1 MTSISETKEGSSSKS
16 IEASIYAEN
25 IRLVYDSTL
34 SAVAAIV
41 IATGFLIYL
50 FNTFL
55 PPLILY
61 GWSGYMLM
69 VVSVRLFVYWQ
80 FSRNREKQSN
90 AVWGKLAIFL
100 AGLTGL
106 GWGGCSLLF
115 FPPLAFEQHL
125 LLTIVIVAYTAG
137 ALTTT
142 FPVPAVMF
150 SLLLPA
156 VAPLV
161 YLIFSLD
168 GTLGF
173 PMGSMLVYFLLFICF
188 AARRLRRL
196 LAVSLQLRFEKEAL
210 VGYLQTE
217 KEKSENLNASL
228 LLEVEERK
236 KSAEKLVAARMEAE
250 QANMAKTQF
259 LANMSHDIRT
269 PMNGIIGMTG
279 LMLDTELT
287 PEQRKF
293 LGNIKVSSDGL
304 LGLLNDILDFSKIEA
319 EQLLIVS
326 HDFHF
331 PNMLENIHSTM
342 MYNATEK
349 GVELIFPQHD
359 DSLPLY
365 VKGDELRLR
374 QILLNLIGNA
384 IKFTEQGSVTLRVS
398 AKKHDEETL
407 QLHFEVC
414 DTGIGIPN
422 EKQSE
427 IFASFSQADSSTTRE
442 FGGSG
447 LGLAISRQLVE
458 MMGGKIWLESRV
470 GKGSTFHFSLFLAPG
485 SSDNISQLDA
495 VPKPSKNLHILL
507 VDDNLLNRELA
518 QLILEKDNHTVV
530 TAENGLQALERLK
543 TESFD
548 LVLMDVQMP
557 TMDGLTACAI
567 IRESE
572 RQGDLTSY
580 SLPDNLKKLLLQNCK
595 GKHIPIIAMTANAME
610 GDRQKCL
617 DAGMDN
623 YLTKPFDPVQ
633 VHHVLAECFS

>member
-1 MTSISETKEGSSSKS
+1 MTPFSEAKDGSISKS
-16 IEASIYAEN
+16 IESSIYAEN

-41 IATGFLIYL
+41 IAVSFLIYL
-50 FNTFL
+50 FNDSL
-55 PPLILY
+55 PPYIIY
-61 GWSGYMLM
+61 GWTGYMLM
-69 VVSVRLFVYWQ
+69 VVFVRLIVYWA
-80 FSRNREKQSN
+80 FNRVEEKQGNSL
-90 AVWGKLAIFL
+90 WGKLAIL
-100 AGLTGL
+100 MAGLTGL
-106 GWGGCSLLF
+106 GWGLCSLLF
-115 FPPLAFEQHL
+115 FPSLAFEQHL
-125 LLTIVIVAYTAG
+125 LLTLVIVAYTAG

-142 FPVPAVMF
+142 FPVPAVIF

-161 YLIFSLD
+161 YLIFSL
-168 GTLGF
+168 GGKLTF
-173 PMGSMLVYFLLFICF
+173 SIGSMLIFFLLFISF

-196 LAVSLQLRFEKEAL
+196 LTVSLQLRFENEAL
-210 VGYLQTE
+210 VGHLQRE
-217 KEKSENLNASL
+217 KEKSEKLNASL
-228 LLEVEERK
+228 LLEVQERK
-236 KSAEKLVAARMEAE
+236 QSAEKLVTARMEAE
-250 QANMAKTQF
+250 QASMAKTQF

-279 LMLDTELT
+279 LILDTELS
-287 PEQRKF
+287 PKQRKF
-293 LGNIKVSSDGL
+293 LNNIKISSDGL

-319 EQLLIVS
+319 EQLLIVE
-326 HDFHF
+326 HDFNF
-331 PNMLENIHSTM
+331 LKMLANIQSTM

-349 GVELIFPQHD
+349 GLDLNFPQND
-359 DSLPLY
+359 NSLPVY

-384 IKFTEQGSVTLRVS
+384 IKFTPHGAVTLMVS
-398 AKKHDEETL
+398 AKEQSEATI

-414 DTGIGIPN
+414 DTGIGIPA
-422 EKQSE
+422 EKQNN

-447 LGLAISRQLVE
+447 LGLTISRQLAG
-458 MMGGKIWLESRV
+458 MMGGEIWLESQV
-470 GKGSTFHFSLFLAPG
+470 GKGSNFHFTIVMAPG
-485 SSDNISQLDA
+485 KKDNIPQPGA
-495 VPKPSKNLHILL
+495 ATKPRKILHILL
-507 VDDNLLNRELA
+507 ADDNLLNRELA
-518 QLILEKDNHTVV
+518 QLILEKDQHTVI
-530 TAENGLQALERLK
+530 TAENGLQTLQRMEAE
-543 TESFD
+543 TFD
-548 LVLMDVQMP
+548 LILMDVQMP

-572 RQGDLTSY
+572 KESDLSSY
-580 SLPDNLKKLLLQNCK
+580 SLPAGLKERLLQNCR

-633 VHHVLAECFS
+633 MHQVIAECFS

>member
-1 MTSISETKEGSSSKS
+1 MTPFSEAKDGSISKS
-16 IEASIYAEN
+16 IESSIYAEN

-41 IATGFLIYL
+41 IAVSFLIYL
-50 FNTFL
+50 FNDSL
-55 PPLILY
+55 PPYIIY
-61 GWSGYMLM
+61 GWTGYMLM
-69 VVSVRLFVYWQ
+69 VVFVRLIVYWA
-80 FSRNREKQSN
+80 FNRVEEKQGNSL
-90 AVWGKLAIFL
+90 WGKLAIL
-100 AGLTGL
+100 MAGLTGL
-106 GWGGCSLLF
+106 GWGLCSLLF
-115 FPPLAFEQHL
+115 FPSLAFEQHL
-125 LLTIVIVAYTAG
+125 LLTLVIVAYTAG

-142 FPVPAVMF
+142 FPVPAVIF

-161 YLIFSLD
+161 YLIFSL
-168 GTLGF
+168 GGKLTF
-173 PMGSMLVYFLLFICF
+173 SIGSMLIFFLLFISF

-196 LAVSLQLRFEKEAL
+196 LTVSLQLRFENEAL
-210 VGYLQTE
+210 VGHLQRE
-217 KEKSENLNASL
+217 KEKSETLNASL
-228 LLEVEERK
+228 LLEVQERK
-236 KSAEKLVAARMEAE
+236 QSAEKLVTARMEAE
-250 QANMAKTQF
+250 QASMAKTQF

-279 LMLDTELT
+279 LILDTELS
-287 PEQRKF
+287 PKQRKF
-293 LGNIKVSSDGL
+293 LNNIKISSDGL

-319 EQLLIVS
+319 EQLLIVE
-326 HDFHF
+326 HDFNF
-331 PNMLENIHSTM
+331 LKMLANIQSTM

-349 GVELIFPQHD
+349 GLDLNFPQND
-359 DSLPLY
+359 NSLPVY

-384 IKFTEQGSVTLRVS
+384 IKFTPHGAVTLMVS
-398 AKKHDEETL
+398 AKEQSEATI

-414 DTGIGIPN
+414 DTGIGIPA
-422 EKQSE
+422 EKQNN

-447 LGLAISRQLVE
+447 LGLTISRQLAG
-458 MMGGKIWLESRV
+458 MMGGEIWLESQV
-470 GKGSTFHFSLFLAPG
+470 GKGSNFHFTIVMAPG
-485 SSDNISQLDA
+485 KKDNIPQPGA
-495 VPKPSKNLHILL
+495 ATKPRKILHILL
-507 VDDNLLNRELA
+507 ADDNLLNRELA
-518 QLILEKDNHTVV
+518 QLILEKEEHTVI
-530 TAENGLQALERLK
+530 TAENGLQTLQRMEAE
-543 TESFD
+543 TFD
-548 LVLMDVQMP
+548 LILMDVQMP

-572 RQGDLTSY
+572 KESDLSSY
-580 SLPDNLKKLLLQNCK
+580 SLPAGLKERLLQNCR

-633 VHHVLAECFS
+633 MHQVIAECFS